1 MTLFQKVYQSVHLP
15 HNHKVSRDC
24 PNFKTSVANHRSRL
38 GRTISPNAKREQDL
52 YDPMEYVTRLMF
64 TKQKKKSS
72 MERSRTRKKAKTQ
85 LDSLKM
91 VLQVLHGKLNISV
104 RR

>member
-38 GRTISPNAKREQDL
+38 GRTISPNAKRERDL
-52 YDPMEYVTRLMF
+52 YDPMEYVTPLMF
-64 TKQKKKSS
+64 TKQKRNHRWKDHARGKRQKRNSS
-72 MERSRTRKKAKTQ
+72 R
-85 LDSLKM
+85 
-91 VLQVLHGKLNISV
+91 
-104 RR
+104 